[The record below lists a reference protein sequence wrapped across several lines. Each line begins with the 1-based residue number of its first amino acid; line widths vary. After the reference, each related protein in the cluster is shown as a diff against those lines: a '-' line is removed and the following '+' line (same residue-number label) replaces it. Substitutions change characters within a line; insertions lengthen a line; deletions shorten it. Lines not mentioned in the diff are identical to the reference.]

1 MQPPAAAALPKAE
14 ATAAPAIAVLRQ
26 GMPGA
31 SSPATTAD
39 GISPGHAGQRVNK
52 DAGPDTVQLGPL
64 LAPQLPRPE
73 PNALLCSPR
82 DVELHYVV
90 QASCISAPSN
100 TILADTCF
108 LWRDSSW
115 AAKTPASTSVS
126 QLFTSPLDSME
137 MQAPASAA
145 TAAPGCTPLS
155 QPRVT
160 AVAMSAAG
168 VQGAAAGGAARAVP
182 ALRLPLH
189 QPSPITEA
197 ASSTAMPGV
206 VGTLGSHQRQGLIPT
221 LGSVTLPSNM
231 ATPGAM
237 PSPHL
242 PPPPPAGVLCNE
254 PRSLASPRGA
264 PGPSNKARA
273 SLDMG
278 RSAPMVNKGSRPWT
292 TTPISR

>member
-1 MQPPAAAALPKAE
+1 MQPPTAAALPKAG
-14 ATAAPAIAVLRQ
+14 AAAAPGTAVQRQ
-26 GMPGA
+26 GVPGA

-39 GISPGHAGQRVNK
+39 GISPRHAGQRVNK
-52 DAGPDTVQLGPL
+52 DAGPDTAQLVPL

-90 QASCISAPSN
+90 QPSCISAPSN

-108 LWRDSSW
+108 LRRDSSW
-115 AAKTPASTSVS
+115 AVKTLASTSAS

-137 MQAPASAA
+137 MQAPASMA
-145 TAAPGCTPLS
+145 TAALGRTPLP

-160 AVAMSAAG
+160 AAAMSAAG
-168 VQGAAAGGAARAVP
+168 VQRAAAGGAARAVP

-189 QPSPITEA
+189 QPLPVTEA
-197 ASSTAMPGV
+197 AASTAMPGV
-206 VGTLGSHQRQGLIPT
+206 IGTLGSHQRQGLIPT
-221 LGSVTLPSNM
+221 LGSVTPPSNM
-231 ATPGAM
+231 AMPGAM
-237 PSPHL
+237 PSPRL
-242 PPPPPAGVLCNE
+242 PRPPPAGVLCDE
-254 PRSLASPRGA
+254 PPPLASPRGA

-273 SLDMG
+273 SLDIG
-278 RSAPMVNKGSRPWT
+278 RSAPVVIKESRPWT